1 MYVIRLTDVQCCEE
15 RMGGR
20 WESFP
25 RTPVRFALR
34 ERWRAW
40 DGAGGEGG
48 DDGRGVKVT
57 RCKEIRFGARG
68 GVKATRCKDI
78 RFGARGGID
87 S

>member
-1 MYVIRLTDVQCCEE
+1 M
-15 RMGGR
+15 
-20 WESFP
+20 P
-25 RTPVRFALR
+25 
-34 ERWRAW
+34 
-40 DGAGGEGG
+40 GGEGG
-48 DDGRGVKVT
+48 DDGRGVKAT